1 MKKSGLLQDLGCFE
15 SNIKSG
21 SIRLIFGFLAGTGP
35 DILKVAGLAGT
46 GTGYPVEPC
55 VDTDHKIIFLNS

>member
-21 SIRLIFGFLAGTGP
+21 LIRLIFRFLAGTGPEP

-46 GTGYPVEPC
+46 GTGTGYPVEP
-55 VDTDHKIIFLNS
+55 